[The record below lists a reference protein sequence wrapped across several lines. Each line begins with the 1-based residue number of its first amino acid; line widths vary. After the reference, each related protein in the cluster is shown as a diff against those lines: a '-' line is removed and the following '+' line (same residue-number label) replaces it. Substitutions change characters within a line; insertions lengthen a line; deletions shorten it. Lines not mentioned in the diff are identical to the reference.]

1 MLGVRVGVVTV
12 GEEVGEGVDVEGEMT
27 VQPDIKIE
35 TTTSERTTISPIG
48 FDHICL
54 SKQRALT

>member
-1 MLGVRVGVVTV
+1 
-12 GEEVGEGVDVEGEMT
+12 MT